1 MKKLKA
7 VKICSKCKSLYELS
21 FVRTLFPDRNSV
33 DCEVCG
39 EHLQMWFEPLTCTI
53 ELIERHE
60 AHLPASG

>member
-21 FVRTLFPDRNSV
+21 FVSTLFPSQDSV

-39 EHLQMWFEPLTCTI
+39 ENLQTWFEPLTCTI

-60 AHLPASG
+60 YHLHAS